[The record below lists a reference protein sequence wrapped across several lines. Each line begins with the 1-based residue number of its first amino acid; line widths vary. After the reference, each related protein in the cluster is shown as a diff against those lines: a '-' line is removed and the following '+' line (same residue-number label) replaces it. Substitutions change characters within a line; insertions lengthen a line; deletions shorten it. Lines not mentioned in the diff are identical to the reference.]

1 MICLGG
7 DSLFYLTYMGTDSK
21 GKAKKNFALALRQ
34 LSKRLPGAVC
44 TDPASLERASLDN
57 LRIASLPQAV
67 IRVPTAEAVGLVLEY
82 ANRFTIPITARGAG
96 SSATG
101 SAVPIKGGWV
111 LDLSLKVDPIK
122 SLFKDRFRWA
132 GRAGNLSPPRLC
144 FIRPIPPQKIFNY
157 RKYCL

>member
-1 MICLGG
+1 
-7 DSLFYLTYMGTDSK
+7 MGIDSK
-21 GKAKKNFALALRQ
+21 GKAKKNFASALRQ

-82 ANRFTIPITARGAG
+82 ANRFTIPITPRGAG

-111 LDLSLKVDPIK
+111 LDLSALQSIQLNPFSKIVSVGPGVRTETLQK
-122 SLFKDRFRWA
+122 KTRLQGFVLSARSLFK
-132 GRAGNLSPPRLC
+132 
-144 FIRPIPPQKIFNY
+144 KIFND
-157 RKYCL
+157 RGEYCL